1 MSVLEL
7 ETPVPAAAGPTWSRV
22 SPTLWVASVHGEFIG
37 TVEQLG
43 DTFIGCDGHAF
54 EVGTF
59 ADLEAAKKQVLHPAP
74 PYDSGEAPENAPGE
88 SRIAWA
94 AACVAGLTLAGAAIA
109 AMGSIS

>member
-43 DTFIGCDGHAF
+43 ENFVGCDGHAF

-59 ADLEAAKKQVLHPAP
+59 ADLESAKQQVLHPTP
-74 PYDSGEAPENAPGE
+74 PYDPGELPERAAGE
-88 SRIAWA
+88 SRMAWA
-94 AACVAGLTLAGAAIA
+94 AAGLAGLTLAGAAIL
-109 AMGSIS
+109 AMGLI

>member
-7 ETPVPAAAGPTWSRV
+7 ETPVPAPAGPTWSRV
-22 SPTLWVASVHGEFIG
+22 SPTLWVASVQGEFIG

-43 DTFIGCDGHAF
+43 DSFVGCDGHAF

-59 ADLEAAKKQVLHPAP
+59 ADLEAAKQQVLHPTP
-74 PYDSGEAPENAPGE
+74 PYDSGEGPEIAPGG
-88 SRIAWA
+88 SKIAWA
-94 AACVAGLTLAGAAIA
+94 AACVTGLTLAGAAIA